1 MARNQVLLCALEL
14 PTPELQRQTS
24 GKQASRWHI
33 GADKPHRRVLQFR
46 QQRQGSQ
53 SESDSRTIRW
63 KEAGDEKAQTVEDEK
78 RNFRSKCCACSLV
91 AQAQDDHL

>member
-1 MARNQVLLCALEL
+1 MLLNFRLRSFRDRHRESKQVGGTSV
-14 PTPELQRQTS
+14 PTNRIVEYCNLGSR
-24 GKQASRWHI
+24 GKEA
-33 GADKPHRRVLQFR
+33 
-46 QQRQGSQ
+46 
-53 SESDSRTIRW
+53 DSRTIRW